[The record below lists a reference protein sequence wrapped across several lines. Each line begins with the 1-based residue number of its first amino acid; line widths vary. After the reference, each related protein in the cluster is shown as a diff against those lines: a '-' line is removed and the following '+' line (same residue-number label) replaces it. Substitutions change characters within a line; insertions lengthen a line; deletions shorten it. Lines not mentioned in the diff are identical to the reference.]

1 MDPSTGSM
9 FLEWDRPI
17 NCETGQDVTAYDVR
31 FKQCTSLDKK
41 DYCMMTV
48 KAPERNILLTRES
61 GLKPLKIYKFE
72 VRARN
77 AGYEGNWSEISEY
90 IGMSLLG
97 LEPPLAP
104 PQKKNKQ
111 TNKK

>member
-1 MDPSTGSM
+1 
-9 FLEWDRPI
+9 
-17 NCETGQDVTAYDVR
+17 
-31 FKQCTSLDKK
+31 
-41 DYCMMTV
+41 MTV

-97 LEPPLAP
+97 LEPPLP
-104 PQKKNKQ
+104 PQKKTNKQ
-111 TNKK
+111 TKNKQENITTKVQRKKKVVMN